1 MFRKVCQVAAR
12 VFGVSLSDVH
22 VSETATDRVANSSP
36 SAASLST
43 DLYGARLACSSLSL
57 IILICML
64 IFIAIKVYLYLYLYP
79 SYPFEG
85 MATLNACEEIRRR
98 LEPVSRSL
106 ASQRAA
112 SGGAPPSFKEVAAAA
127 YFQRIDLS
135 AHGFYIVPADK
146 SEKTNAHYFDLYIAL
161 NIPAHFCNNI
171 FNRLLR
177 AAVDVLRYNV

>member
-1 MFRKVCQVAAR
+1 
-12 VFGVSLSDVH
+12 
-22 VSETATDRVANSSP
+22 
-36 SAASLST
+36 
-43 DLYGARLACSSLSL
+43 
-57 IILICML
+57 
-64 IFIAIKVYLYLYLYP
+64 
-79 SYPFEG
+79 

-146 SEKTNAHYFDLYIAL
+146 LELISKTNTHYFDLYIAL
-161 NIPAHFCNNI
+161 NIPAHTTKLF
-171 FNRLLR
+171 
-177 AAVDVLRYNV
+177 